1 MPRVW
6 RGWEKLEMIVVPVGV
21 CQVPE
26 GGQLCQGDAVG
37 LDAWGICQGEGG
49 GRDDCGASWGVS
61 GS

>member
-37 LDAWGICQGEGG
+37 LDAWGICQGEGEG
-49 GRDDCGASWGVS
+49 SWGVS
-61 GS
+61 GSWR